1 MDKMIIAAFPASAI
15 KICIQSGET
24 NQIIAQTMFWMPDFE
39 KNFQDGLNGF
49 SINEIY
55 VLGPKDY
62 IPKIIDIVKDIV
74 PDIPVIEEAM

>member
-24 NQIIAQTMFWMPDFE
+24 DQIVAQTMFWMPEFE
-39 KNFQDGLNGF
+39 NKFKEGLD
-49 SINEIY
+49 SYAIKEIY

-62 IPKIIDIVKDIV
+62 IPKFTDIINGIT
-74 PDIPVIEEAM
+74 DIPVIEEVM

>member
-24 NQIIAQTMFWMPDFE
+24 GQVVAQNMFWMPDFE
-39 KNFQDGLNGF
+39 ANFQEGLDSF
-49 SINEIY
+49 AVNEIY

-62 IPKIIDIVKDIV
+62 IPKIIDIVKNIT
-74 PDIPVIEEAM
+74 DIPVIKEEM